1 MSKNCIAN
9 CLICGRCAT
18 FPILDS
24 FNTASVAIETAKG
37 YGIAIDIG
45 TSTVVLTLVDLATG
59 TIVARHS
66 FLNPQREFGPDV
78 ISRIDAAN
86 NGYLARLNELITGS
100 IEAGICELSEAAN
113 VPLKDVAH
121 VSIAANTVMTYILL
135 DLDCKSLG
143 VAPFIPE
150 FALHDSY
157 NTQDVFSGL
166 SIGLELSIMPWL
178 AAYVGGDITA
188 GLCHI
193 LAANTPKKPFLL
205 IDLGTNGEIAL
216 WTPDKLIVTSTAAGP
231 AFEAGHGGA
240 GGVIGTLAGLLR
252 DELVDET
259 GSLEEGDNLPFTQKQ
274 IRDLQLAKSA
284 VRTGLEIVIKEA
296 GLDYDG
302 LDAVYLAGGIGQAV
316 RIDDAV
322 DIGLIPRRLADR
334 TCAAG
339 NTALGGAVGLLL
351 SPNATARCIDK
362 ITQSAV
368 EINLAAHPDFN
379 NYFMEYMLFESEE

>member
-1 MSKNCIAN
+1 MPENCIAN
-9 CLICGRCAT
+9 CLVCGKCAI

-24 FNTASVAIETAKG
+24 FNTASVGIETTEG
-37 YGIAIDIG
+37 YGVAIDIG
-45 TSTVVLTLVDLATG
+45 TSTVVLTLVDLSTG
-59 TIVARHS
+59 AISARHS

-86 NGYLARLNELITGS
+86 NRHLARLNELITTS
-100 IEAGICELSEAAN
+100 VTTGICEMLESAN
-113 VPLKDVAH
+113 TPLEDVAH

-135 DLDCKSLG
+135 GFDCKSLG

-150 FALHDSY
+150 FALAGSY
-157 NTQDVFSGL
+157 NTQDVLGGL
-166 SIGLELSIMPWL
+166 GVNLELNIMPWL

-193 LAANTPKKPFLL
+193 LAANAPKKPFLL

-216 WTPDKLIVTSTAAGP
+216 WTPNKLIVTSTAAGP

-240 GGVIGTLAGLLR
+240 GGVIGALAELLR
-252 DELVDET
+252 DEFVDET
-259 GSLEEGDNLPFTQKQ
+259 GLLEEGDNLPFTQKQ

-296 GLDYDG
+296 GLDYDD

-322 DIGLIPRRLADR
+322 DIGLIPRKLADR

-351 SPNATARCIDK
+351 APKATAECIDK
-362 ITQSAV
+362 IMQSAV

-379 NYFMEYMLFESEE
+379 NYFMEYMLFEAEE

>member
-1 MSKNCIAN
+1 MSKTCVVN
-9 CLICGRCAT
+9 CLICGKCAT

-24 FNTASVAIETAKG
+24 FNTATIAIETTG
-37 YGIAIDIG
+37 GHGIAVDIG

-59 TIVARHS
+59 AIAARHS
-66 FLNPQREFGPDV
+66 FLNPQREFGSDV

-86 NGYLARLNELITGS
+86 NGHLTRLNVLITES
-100 IEAGICELSEAAN
+100 VTIGICELLRSAN
-113 VPLKDVAH
+113 VPREDIMH
-121 VSIAANTVMTYILL
+121 ISIAANTVMTYILL
-135 DLDCKSLG
+135 GFDCKSLG

-150 FALHDSY
+150 FALADSY

-166 SIGLELSIMPWL
+166 GVNLRLSIMPWL

-188 GLCHI
+188 GLCHV
-193 LAANTPKKPFLL
+193 LAENTPKQPFLL
-205 IDLGTNGEIAL
+205 VDLGTNGEIAL

-240 GGVIGTLAGLLR
+240 GGVISALAGLLR
-252 DELVDET
+252 DERVDET

-302 LDAVYLAGGIGQAV
+302 LDAVYLAGGIGQA
-316 RIDDAV
+316 ININDAV

-334 TCAAG
+334 TRAAG
-339 NTALGGAVGLLL
+339 NTALGGAVGMLLT
-351 SPNATARCIDK
+351 PKATEDCISK
-362 ITQSAV
+362 IAQNAV

-379 NYFMEYMLFESEE
+379 NYFMEYMLFEAEE